1 MTEIVL
7 KYFISLI
14 DNFGAMFSNFLLFF
28 SFFNNNFNILK
39 IIILA
44 TTEIEKSTIMPD
56 SLELWTEGR

>member
-1 MTEIVL
+1 MTERVL

-14 DNFGAMFSNFLLFF
+14 DNFGAMFSNFLFF

-56 SLELWTEGR
+56 SLELLTEGR

>member
-14 DNFGAMFSNFLLFF
+14 DNFGAMFSNFLFF
-28 SFFNNNFNILK
+28 PFFNNNFNILE
-39 IIILA
+39 IFILA

-56 SLELWTEGR
+56 SLELLTEGR

>member
-14 DNFGAMFSNFLLFF
+14 DNFGAMFSNFLFF
-28 SFFNNNFNILK
+28 SFFNNFNILK
-39 IIILA
+39 FIILA